1 MKYEKLAKD
10 IVENV
15 GGKENIISLAH
26 CMTRLRFKLKDE
38 SKANTNILKSMNGVI
53 TVIQSGGQYQVVIGS
68 HVSEVYKDVVEVAGI
83 TANSNNDG
91 ASEEKKGILNQ
102 FVDVVAGVF
111 TPIIGPLMATGIIKG
126 VTVLLSALGLI
137 AANSATYRVLYAIGD
152 CLIFF
157 FPIYLGY
164 TAATKFKMKPFIG
177 MTIGAALV
185 YPDII
190 KMATEKPLYTVF
202 NGTMIQSNV
211 FGTFLDIPLIMMNYK
226 SSVIPV
232 ILAVYF
238 ASKLEKKL
246 NDVIPQVLKS
256 AVVPTITLLIIIP
269 LTFLIIGPVSTWVS
283 GILSVITLGVY
294 NLSPVIAGLFIGA
307 CWQIFIMFGLHWGLV
322 PILMN
327 NITNLGYDSVII
339 LGMSVPFVTSG
350 VLLAILLKT
359 KNKNLKT
366 IVTPALVSSI
376 FGITEPALYG
386 VTLPRKKPFIMT
398 IIANSIAGGLLGFF
412 GTKMYT
418 MGATGVFAIPNYI
431 NPKAGMDSGFY
442 GYLIAISVGAV
453 FGFILTWLF
462 GFKDEEEDTQTKAE
476 KTNDDATN
484 KTIQDEIILSPI
496 EGDVK
501 LLSEVKDEAFSS
513 GLLGKG
519 LAIYPK
525 VGKVT
530 APVSGVVTTLF
541 PTYHAIGIT
550 TDNGAEILI
559 HIGMDTVKLEGRHFS
574 PKIKQGDKV
583 NQGDLLVEFDIKAI
597 EEAGYSMITPVV
609 VTNHEIY
616 SEIVETNK
624 KQVFCTDELLTAIK

>member
-10 IVENV
+10 IIENV
-15 GGKENIISLAH
+15 GGKENINSLAH

-38 SKANTNILKSMNGVI
+38 HKANTDILKNMNGVI

-68 HVSEVYKDVVEVAGI
+68 HVSEVYKDVVEIAGI
-83 TANSNNDG
+83 TANSGDDEAN
-91 ASEEKKGILNQ
+91 EEKKGILNK
-102 FVDVVAGVF
+102 FVDIVAGVF

-164 TAATKFKMKPFIG
+164 TAANKFKMKPFIG
-177 MTIGAALV
+177 MTIGAVLV

-232 ILAVYF
+232 ILAAYF

-246 NDVIPQVLKS
+246 NDIIPQVLKS
-256 AVVPTITLLIIIP
+256 AVVPTLTLLIIVP
-269 LTFLIIGPVSTWVS
+269 LTFLVIGPISTWIS
-283 GILSVITLGVY
+283 GILSVVTLGIY

-307 CWQIFIMFGLHWGLV
+307 FWQVFIMFGLHWGLV

-359 KNKNLKT
+359 KDKNLKT

-398 IIANSIAGGLLGFF
+398 IIGNSIAGGILGLL

-431 NPKAGMDSGFY
+431 NPKTGIDSGFY

-453 FGFILTWLF
+453 IGFILTWLF
-462 GFKDEEEDTQTKAE
+462 GFKDEAEDTQAKVEEASD
-476 KTNDDATN
+476 NATN
-484 KTIQDEIILSPI
+484 KIMQDEIILSPV

-501 LLSEVKDEAFSS
+501 LLSEVKDEAFST

-525 VGKVT
+525 VGRVISP
-530 APVSGVVTTLF
+530 ANGVITTLF

-550 TDNGAEILI
+550 TDNGVEILI
-559 HIGMDTVKLEGRHFS
+559 HIGMDTVELEGKHFT
-574 PKIKQGDKV
+574 PKVKQGDKV

-597 EEAGYSMITPVV
+597 EAAGYSMITPVV
-609 VTNHEIY
+609 VTNHESY
-616 SEIVETNK
+616 ADVVKTNK
-624 KQVFCTDELLTAIK
+624 NQVVYTDELLTAIK